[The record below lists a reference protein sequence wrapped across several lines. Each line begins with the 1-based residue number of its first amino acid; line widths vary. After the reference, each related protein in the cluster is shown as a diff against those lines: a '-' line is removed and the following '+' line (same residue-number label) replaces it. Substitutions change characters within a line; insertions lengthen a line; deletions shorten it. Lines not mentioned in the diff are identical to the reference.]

1 MEAVAVTLERPGQ
14 RHQPVHMIEAN
25 YSQVRDTIL
34 EKDGETAWQ
43 TMVVASNGHLSCL
56 NP

>member
-43 TMVVASNGHLSCL
+43 TMVVASNGHLSCF